1 MINIHAR
8 EITEELTSLVSEL
21 DKLVSPAAPA
31 GRAGCTHAFVVFL
44 TDDPDALESKLT
56 DVAAKAKIKNTP
68 LTIYDGIAGHPD
80 YKVSKDAEVTVMM
93 WTKRKVDVNFA
104 FGKGELDKDA
114 IKKIVEAAKKHLGTE
129 SSEKK
134 AS

>member
-8 EITEELTSLVSEL
+8 EITDELTSLVSQL

-31 GRAGCTHAFVVFL
+31 GRSGNTHAFVVFL
-44 TDDPDALESKLT
+44 TDDPDALGPKLT
-56 DVAAKAKIKNTP
+56 EVATKAEIKNTP

-80 YKVSKDAEVTVMM
+80 YKVSKDAEVTIMM
-93 WTKRKVDVNFA
+93 WTDRKVDVNFA

-114 IKKIVEAAKKHLGTE
+114 IAKIVEAAKKHLGTE
-129 SSEKK
+129 ESPKK

>member
-8 EITEELTSLVSEL
+8 EITDELTSLVSQL

-31 GRAGCTHAFVVFL
+31 GRSGSTHAFVFFL
-44 TDDPDALESKLT
+44 TDDPDELEPKI
-56 DVAAKAKIKNTP
+56 AAAAEKAKLKNTP

-80 YKVSKDAEVTVMM
+80 YKVSKDAEVTIMM
-93 WTKRKVDVNFA
+93 WTNRKVDVNFA

-114 IKKIVEAAKKHLGTE
+114 IAKIVEAAKKHLGTD
-129 SSEKK
+129 SPKKK